1 MFDQS
6 ADSTQESNVILFADV
21 VDSTSLYE
29 TIGNVEAKQIV
40 EQALSQLSQ
49 IARKFDGEIVKY
61 IGDEV
66 LCRFGDPDKGF
77 NAALEMQ
84 EATVSNDPTKKILK
98 IKVGMDYGPVIVD
111 GNDVFGDT
119 VNVAARMASIA
130 TTGQIIISQNM
141 QARLSPRNQEKGQII
156 DRVPVRGKAAPIDLI
171 SVVWESR
178 DDVTKFATKG
188 FTTAN
193 VVPETM
199 TLSVGNDNL
208 TIGSNDSFVIGRG
221 ENCNLAVK
229 KATLA
234 SRVHAKI
241 VFKRGKFVLI
251 DQSTNGTYVKTGSDD
266 MLYLRRE
273 EMQLWGHGV
282 ICLGSEFEGEDD
294 QLIYYS
300 T

>member
-6 ADSTQESNVILFADV
+6 ADSTQESIVILFADV

-40 EQALSQLSQ
+40 EQALSQLSE
-49 IARKFDGEIVKY
+49 IAMKYDGEIVKY

-66 LCRFGDPDKGF
+66 LCRFGDPDKAC
-77 NAALEMQ
+77 NAAVEMQ
-84 EATVSNDPTKKILK
+84 EATVSNDPAQKILK

-111 GNDVFGDT
+111 GNDVFGDA

-130 TTGQIIISQNM
+130 TTGQIIITQNM
-141 QARLSPRNQEKGQII
+141 QDHLSPLNQEKGQII

-178 DDVTKFATKG
+178 DDVTKFATRG
-188 FTTAN
+188 FTTPDSA
-193 VVPETM
+193 PETM
-199 TLSVGNDNL
+199 TLSVGSDNL

-221 ENCNLAVK
+221 ANCNLAMK

-273 EMQLWGHGV
+273 ELQLWGHGV
-282 ICLGSEFEGEDD
+282 ICLGSEFEGEED

>member
-1 MFDQS
+1 MIDES

-21 VDSTSLYE
+21 VGSTSLYE
-29 TIGNVEAKQIV
+29 TIGNVEAKHFVDQV
-40 EQALSQLSQ
+40 LSQLSD
-49 IARKFDGEIVKY
+49 IARKYDGEIIKY

-66 LCRFGDPDKGF
+66 LCRFNDPDKAC
-77 NAALEMQ
+77 NAAVEMQ
-84 EATVSNDPTKKILK
+84 EATVSADPAQKKLK

-111 GNDVFGDT
+111 ANDVFGNT

-130 TTGQIIISQNM
+130 TTGQIIITQNM
-141 QARLSPRNQEKGQII
+141 QNHLSPLNQEKGQII
-156 DRVPVRGKAAPIDLI
+156 DRIPVHGKAEPIDLI

-178 DDVTKFATKG
+178 DDVTKFATRG
-188 FTTAN
+188 FATSNAAAK
-193 VVPETM
+193 TM
-199 TLSVGNDNL
+199 TLSVGSDNL

-221 ENCNLAVK
+221 SNCDLALTK
-229 KATLA
+229 STLA

-273 EMQLWGHGV
+273 ELQLLGHGV
-282 ICLGSEFEGEDD
+282 FCLGSEFEGEED
-294 QLIYYS
+294 QFIYYS

>member
-21 VDSTSLYE
+21 VDSTRLYE

-40 EQALSQLSQ
+40 EQALSRLSE
-49 IARKFDGEIVKY
+49 IARKYGGEIVKY
-61 IGDEV
+61 LGDEV
-66 LCRFGDPDKGF
+66 LCRFGDPDKACS
-77 NAALEMQ
+77 AAVEMQ
-84 EATVSNDPTKKILK
+84 EATVSNDPAKKTLK
-98 IKVGMDYGPVIVD
+98 IKVGMDYGPVIVEA
-111 GNDVFGDT
+111 NDVFGDT

-130 TTGQIIISQNM
+130 TTGQIIITQNL
-141 QARLSPRNQEKGQII
+141 QDHLSPLNQEKGQII

-178 DDVTKFATKG
+178 DDVTKFATRG
-188 FTTAN
+188 FTTPNSA
-193 VVPETM
+193 PETM
-199 TLSVGNDNL
+199 ILSVGSDNL

-221 ENCNLAVK
+221 ANCNLAMT

-273 EMQLWGHGV
+273 ELQLWGHGV
-282 ICLGSEFEGEDD
+282 ISLGSEFEGEED

>member
-6 ADSTQESNVILFADV
+6 ADSTQESIVILFADV

-40 EQALSQLSQ
+40 EQTLFQLSD
-49 IARKFDGEIVKY
+49 IARKYDGEIVKY

-66 LCRFGDPDKGF
+66 LCRFNDPDKAC
-77 NAALEMQ
+77 NAALDMQ
-84 EATVSNDPTKKILK
+84 KSTAGNDPSQKILK

-130 TTGQIIISQNM
+130 TTGQIIITQNM
-141 QARLSPRNQEKGQII
+141 QDHLSPLNQEKGQII
-156 DRVPVRGKAAPIDLI
+156 DRIPVRGKAEPINLI

-178 DDVTKFATKG
+178 DDVTMFAGKG
-188 FTTAN
+188 FTIAN
-193 VVPETM
+193 AVPETM
-199 TLSVGNDNL
+199 TLSVGSDNL

-221 ENCNLAVK
+221 ENCNLAVT

-273 EMQLWGHGV
+273 ELQLWGHGV
-282 ICLGSEFEGEDD
+282 ICLGSEFECEED